1 MQCWEPSLSPEEQ
14 SSRHSEY
21 GDVSPAPN
29 IYVFI
34 LCVWGWGGWSRGHQ
48 CAMVSVVEVRQQ
60 FLEVHFFQELEFQ
73 SSGMVAGSCT
83 CSAILLAL
91 LFIFKS
97 SVLIA
102 ASEC

>member
-1 MQCWEPSLSPEEQ
+1 
-14 SSRHSEY
+14 
-21 GDVSPAPN
+21 
-29 IYVFI
+29 
-34 LCVWGWGGWSRGHQ
+34 
-48 CAMVSVVEVRQQ
+48 MVSVVEVREQ
-60 FLEVHFFQELEFQ
+60 FLKVHFFQELEFQ

-91 LFIFKS
+91 LFIFKL